1 MSNDNILEVVHVRKT
16 FGGIV
21 ALDDVV
27 MNVKRG
33 TMTALIGPN
42 GSGKTTLFNVIAG
55 VYKPDRGKVIFDG
68 HDITGKPPEKIYH
81 LGLVRTFQIPKM
93 FKGMT
98 VYENVL
104 TAARNN
110 PGEKFSVSLVRQL
123 WKDKEKNIA
132 KKAVE
137 TMKLLKIFHVA
148 RNPSSAISGGQMKLV
163 EIARGLMSNPKML
176 LLDEPAAGVNPTLA
190 HEIFQFLRS
199 LRDEANMSMLIIEHR
214 LDILFDY
221 VDYVYVMHRGKI
233 VAEGTPK
240 EVAENPVVIEIYLG
254 EA

>member
-1 MSNDNILEVVHVRKT
+1 MSDYILEVINVKKR
-16 FGGIV
+16 FGGVV
-21 ALDDVV
+21 ALDGVN
-27 MNVKRG
+27 MKVKRN

-55 VYKPDRGKVIFDG
+55 VYKPDEGRVIFDS

-81 LGLVRTFQIPKM
+81 LGLVRTFQVPRM

-98 VYENVL
+98 VFENVL
-104 TAARNN
+104 TAARHN
-110 PGEKFSVSLVRQL
+110 PGESYAKSIVRRL
-123 WKDKEKNIA
+123 WERVELGIA
-132 KKAVE
+132 EKAVNTLE
-137 TMKLLKIFHVA
+137 LLKILHVA
-148 RNPSSAISGGQMKLV
+148 RNLSSAISGGQMKLV
-163 EIARGLMSNPKML
+163 ELARGLMSDPKML

-190 HEIFQFLRS
+190 HEIFKFLTN
-199 LRDEANMSMLIIEHR
+199 LKDEKGMTMLIIEHR

-233 VAEGTPK
+233 VAEGTPEEIVNNK
-240 EVAENPVVIEIYLG
+240 VVIDIYLG

>member
-1 MSNDNILEVVHVRKT
+1 MSSDILEVQHVRKT
-16 FGGIV
+16 FGGVV
-21 ALDDVV
+21 ALDDVS

-68 HDITGKPPEKIYH
+68 TDITGWPPEKIYH
-81 LGLVRTFQIPKM
+81 RGLVRTFQIPRV

-110 PGEKFSVSLVRQL
+110 PGETFLRSIVRQI
-123 WKDKEKNIA
+123 WRNKEIEIA
-132 KKAVE
+132 KKAIT
-137 TMKLLKIFHVA
+137 TMKLLKIDHIA
-148 RNPSSAISGGQMKLV
+148 KNISTAISGGQMKLL
-163 EIARGLMSNPKML
+163 EISRGLMSDPKML

-190 HEIFQFLRS
+190 HEIFKFLRQ
-199 LRDEANMSMLIIEHR
+199 LRDERGMSMLIIEHR

-221 VDYVYVMHRGKI
+221 VDYVYVMNRGRI

-240 EVAENPVVIEIYLG
+240 EVMENPVVIEIYLG

>member
-1 MSNDNILEVVHVRKT
+1 MMNSILRVEHVRKT
-16 FGGIV
+16 FGGVV

-27 MNVKRG
+27 LQVEKG
-33 TMTALIGPN
+33 SMTALIGPN

-55 VYKPDRGKVIFDG
+55 VYKPDRGRIFFQG
-68 HDITGKPPEKIYH
+68 MDITGLPPEKIYH

-104 TAARNN
+104 VSSRNN
-110 PGEKFSVSLVRQL
+110 PGESYLNSLFKSR
-123 WKDKEKNIA
+123 WRSAESKISH
-132 KKAVE
+132 KAID
-137 TMKLLKIFHVA
+137 TMKLLKILHVA
-148 RNPSSAISGGQMKLV
+148 KNLTSAISGGQMKLV
-163 EIARGLMSNPKML
+163 EIARGLMSDPKML

-190 HEIFQFLRS
+190 HEIFQFLRKQK
-199 LRDEANMSMLIIEHR
+199 EEKGISMLIIEHR

-221 VDYVYVMHRGKI
+221 VDYVYVMHRGKV

-240 EVAENPVVIEIYLG
+240 EVSENPVVVEVYLG

>member
-1 MSNDNILEVVHVRKT
+1 MSEYILEVLNVKKR

-21 ALDDVV
+21 ALDGVN
-27 MNVKRG
+27 MKVKRN

-55 VYKPDRGKVIFDG
+55 VYKPDEGKVIFDG

-81 LGLVRTFQIPKM
+81 LGLVRTFQVPRM

-98 VYENVL
+98 VFENVL
-104 TAARNN
+104 TAARHN
-110 PGEKFSVSLVRQL
+110 PGEKYSVSLLRKL
-123 WKDKEKNIA
+123 WEKVELKIA
-132 KKAVE
+132 DKAVNTLE
-137 TMKLLKIFHVA
+137 LLKILHVA
-148 RNPSSAISGGQMKLV
+148 RNLSGAISGGQMKLV
-163 EIARGLMSNPKML
+163 ELARGLMSDPKML

-190 HEIFQFLRS
+190 HEIFKFLTH
-199 LRDEANMSMLIIEHR
+199 LRDERGMTMLIIEHR

-221 VDYVYVMHRGKI
+221 VDYVYVMHRGRI
-233 VAEGTPK
+233 VAEGTPEEIVNNK
-240 EVAENPVVIEIYLG
+240 VVVDIYLG

>member
-1 MSNDNILEVVHVRKT
+1 MSDNILYVEHVRKT
-16 FGGIV
+16 FGGVV

-27 MNVKRG
+27 MSVRRG
-33 TMTALIGPN
+33 SMTALIGPN

-55 VYKPDRGKVIFDG
+55 VYKPDRGKVFFDG
-68 HDITGKPPEKIYH
+68 HDITGLPPEKIYH

-110 PGEKFSVSLVRQL
+110 PGESFLRSIIRQI
-123 WKDKEKNIA
+123 WRPKELEIA
-132 KKAVE
+132 AKAVD
-137 TMKLLKIFHVA
+137 TMKLLKILHIA
-148 RNPSSAISGGQMKLV
+148 KNLSSAISGGQMKLV
-163 EIARGLMSNPKML
+163 EIARGLMSDPKML

-190 HEIFQFLRS
+190 HEIFQFLRQ
-199 LRDEANMSMLIIEHR
+199 LRDEQGMSMLIIEHR

-221 VDYVYVMHRGKI
+221 VDYVYVMHRGRI
-233 VAEGTPK
+233 VAEGTPE
-240 EVAENPVVIEIYLG
+240 EVAENPVVVEIYLG

>member
-1 MSNDNILEVVHVRKT
+1 MSEDYILKVEHVRKT

-27 MNVKRG
+27 MGVRRG

-55 VYKPDRGKVIFDG
+55 VYKPDRGKVYFDG
-68 HDITGKPPEKIYH
+68 HDITGMPPEKIYH
-81 LGLVRTFQIPKM
+81 LGLVRTFQIPRM

-110 PGEKFSVSLVRQL
+110 PGESYAKSLIRSI
-123 WKDKEKNIA
+123 WKRAELGIA
-132 KKAVE
+132 NKAVD
-137 TMKLLKIFHVA
+137 TMKLLKILHIA
-148 RNPSSAISGGQMKLV
+148 KNLSSAISGGQMKLV
-163 EIARGLMSNPKML
+163 ELARGLMSDPKML

-190 HEIFQFLRS
+190 HEIFKFLRH
-199 LRDEANMSMLIIEHR
+199 LRDERGMSMLIIEHR

-221 VDYVYVMHRGKI
+221 VDYVYVMHRGRI
-233 VAEGTPK
+233 VAEGTPE
-240 EVAENPVVIEIYLG
+240 EVSENPVVVEIYLG

>member
-1 MSNDNILEVVHVRKT
+1 MSDILVVEHVRKT
-16 FGGIV
+16 FGGVV
-21 ALDDVV
+21 ALDDVS
-27 MNVKRG
+27 MSVKEG

-55 VYKPDRGKVIFDG
+55 VYKPDRGKVVFNG
-68 HDITGKPPEKIYH
+68 TDITGWPPEKIYH
-81 LGLVRTFQIPKM
+81 KGLVRTFQIPKV

-104 TAARNN
+104 TAAREN
-110 PGEKFSVSLVRQL
+110 PGESFLRSIARQI
-123 WKDKEKNIA
+123 WRGREIDIA
-132 KKAVE
+132 KKAVD
-137 TMKLLKIFHVA
+137 TMKLLKIFHIA
-148 RNPSSAISGGQMKLV
+148 RNMSAAISGGQMKLL
-163 EIARGLMSNPKML
+163 EISRGLMSDPKML

-190 HEIFQFLRS
+190 HQIFQFLRK
-199 LRDEANMSMLIIEHR
+199 LREENGMSMLIIEHR

-221 VDYVYVMHRGKI
+221 VDYVYVMSRGKI

-240 EVAENPVVIEIYLG
+240 EIMESPVVIEIYLG